1 MIERREADNVISATD
16 AKNNFGNL
24 LSQVADSGEPVV
36 VERQGKPR
44 AAIIS
49 MEQYRELRAFQKEQR
64 RREAVEALRQL
75 RSEISSQNRDLSD
88 EQIEEFAQRVRD
100 DVMQA
105 VVDKYSDSATD
116 S

>member
-64 RREAVEALRQL
+64 RREAVETLRKLQAEV
-75 RSEISSQNRDLSD
+75 SEKFKDLTD
-88 EQIEEFAQRVRD
+88 EEIERIAQEVRD
-100 DVMQA
+100 EVMQA
-105 VVDKYSDSATD
+105 VVEKSGLYEPSR
-116 S
+116 